1 MKHVILGFIVLILI
15 PLVSW
20 WWSHSLGRGLVVV
33 LLAAAFGQIFI
44 GVSKLGRQGVQLSD
58 AQDTSVL
65 VIAFL
70 LTIFGIFW
78 IF

>member
-1 MKHVILGFIVLILI
+1 
-15 PLVSW
+15 
-20 WWSHSLGRGLVVV
+20 LVVV
-33 LLAAAFGQIFI
+33 ACARSRLCGGSLTRAAFGQIFI
-44 GVSKLGRQGVQLSD
+44 GVSKLGREGVQLFD
-58 AQDTSVL
+58 AQGTSVL